1 MADVLTLSQMIWDT
15 EAELVRLRQ
24 VIAEYPG
31 EESLQ
36 ITLASLQ
43 KKGKSLQEQFANE
56 ANNSF
61 DDICDYRL
69 IPETDSYLSISSI
82 GETLQSFQYLYST
95 IFDAIRYGPKKR
107 ARLGP
112 DVVANSTFN
121 LGYIHAGS
129 LAFLLTVPS
138 ERLLG
143 VESDSDRAAD
153 LLGMILRSES
163 HADVRGLVDTVGV
176 ATITRAFELSKVHSK
191 YQLSNRIQWMRNKEE
206 IRDIVIHAKQFE
218 TLCGIIDETGDE
230 QEEDVVLSGRLVGL
244 DVETNYFHMT
254 FPDAEDIKGTLSDQ
268 FQHDQSRSVPGIYK
282 AELRK
287 QTHLKYSTGAEAV
300 IWALISLDQPNQT
313 DFPA

>member
-1 MADVLTLSQMIWDT
+1 MADLLALSQMIWDT
-15 EAELVRLRQ
+15 EAELARLRRA
-24 VIAEYPG
+24 IAEYPK

-43 KKGKSLQEQFANE
+43 KKGKNLQEQFANE
-56 ANNSF
+56 TYISF

-69 IPETDSYLSISSI
+69 MPETDSPFSISSI
-82 GETLQSFQYLYST
+82 AETLQAFQYLYST
-95 IFDAIRYGPKKR
+95 IFDAIKNGPKKR

-143 VESDSDRAAD
+143 IESDSDRAAD
-153 LLGMILRSES
+153 LLGKILQAGT

-191 YQLSNRIQWMRNKEE
+191 YQLSNRIKWIRKKEE
-206 IRDIVIHAKQFE
+206 VSDIVIHAQQFE

-230 QEEDVVLSGRLVGL
+230 QEDEVILSGKLVGL

-268 FQHDQSRSVPGIYK
+268 FQHDRSRSVPGFYK

-287 QTHLKYSTGAEAV
+287 RTHLKYSTGAEAV
-300 IWALISLDQPNQT
+300 NWALISLDPANQT
-313 DFPA
+313 DISA